1 MIRSTLPISTSSLTS
16 KKIVQISKNNFLGE
30 KDFVLASKFY
40 GELNKRPATDIE
52 IDQLTNFDI
61 KIGFIL
67 KEMLK
72 IAKEDNGEG
81 DINFID
87 IVDLLK
93 SLLEQTKAVSTLKCE
108 IIFYVFEYL
117 LRNEIS
123 EADDCELI
131 PKIIDIIFLKFLER
145 RDFESPVAFC
155 RVN

>member
-1 MIRSTLPISTSSLTS
+1 M
-16 KKIVQISKNNFLGE
+16 
-30 KDFVLASKFY
+30 ASKFY

-93 SLLEQTKAVSTLKCE
+93 SLLE
-108 IIFYVFEYL
+108 
-117 LRNEIS
+117 
-123 EADDCELI
+123 
-131 PKIIDIIFLKFLER
+131 
-145 RDFESPVAFC
+145 
-155 RVN
+155 